1 MDRTTTRMSNE
12 ADRDH
17 APPDAP
23 PGPLKGR
30 LERADRTIITGWA
43 MDETRPGVPV
53 ELEVLIDGEAAGTLS
68 ARVFRDD
75 LLKGGIGDGCHSFW
89 LYLPQGVSPLADH
102 VLRIRRLSDGAE
114 LPGSPA
120 TIAREEMPAAA
131 ARQTIALALN
141 AAAATAGPAELD
153 ALIGF
158 LAGEAARLLLQR
170 EAPLP
175 APQTAMVARWTAAP
189 AAAVEP
195 DPRPRALF
203 IDERVPDP
211 DRDAGSNA
219 AISHMRAL
227 QRLGY
232 RVDFVAAHRLD
243 QDDAASAA
251 LQAIGI
257 TCWQAPWIGSVEEVF
272 SYLGEGLDLAY
283 LHRFALMQR
292 YAALVR
298 RWCPTARL
306 VYCVADLHYLRLAR
320 RLAVEAGLPAGGMLA
335 EGALP
340 EDLADAA
347 AGLRTAEL
355 LAVLGADAVITHSA
369 FEQALLRREV
379 PEANV
384 HLVPWEVP
392 PRPTGVAFAERSGL
406 AFIGSFG
413 HPPNLDAAHFLVETV
428 MPLVWAEDPTIA
440 CLLVGTDLPA
450 SLRAAAER
458 APADRVVVLGHV
470 PHLSAV
476 WDRVRLSVAPLRF
489 GAGLKGKVLDSLAA
503 GIPCVCS
510 PMAAEGMNFPP
521 DLSALVVDTPA
532 SLATVILRVHNDAPD
547 NAGLAASGLAWVRRA
562 LSAAAIDA
570 ALAAAAGRPA
580 PS

>member
-1 MDRTTTRMSNE
+1 MSNE
-12 ADRDH
+12 SEHDH
-17 APPDAP
+17 APQDAP
-23 PGPLKGR
+23 PGPLRGR
-30 LERADRTIITGWA
+30 LEHVDRTIITGWA
-43 MDETRPGVPV
+43 MDDARPGVPV
-53 ELEVLIDGEAAGTLS
+53 ELEVLIDGDPAGTLL
-68 ARVFRDD
+68 ARVFRED
-75 LLKGGIGDGCHSFW
+75 LLRGGVGDGCHSFW

-114 LPGSPA
+114 LPGSPH
-120 TIAREEMPAAA
+120 TIPREELPVAA

-153 ALIGF
+153 ALIRF
-158 LAGEAARLLLQR
+158 LAGEATRLLQDR

-175 APQTAMVARWTAAP
+175 APQAAMVARWTAAP
-189 AAAVEP
+189 AATVEP

-211 DRDAGSNA
+211 NRDAGSNA

-243 QDDAASAA
+243 QDDASSAA
-251 LQAIGI
+251 LEALGI
-257 TCWQAPWIGSVEEVF
+257 TCWQAPWVGSVEEVF
-272 SYLGEGLDLAY
+272 SRLGEGLDLAY

-298 RWCPTARL
+298 RWCPAARL
-306 VYCVADLHYLRLAR
+306 LYCVADLHYLRLGR
-320 RLAVEAGLPAGGMLA
+320 RMAVEAGLPGGGMIA
-335 EGALP
+335 
-340 EDLADAA
+340 ADAPPEHLPNEA

-355 LAVLGADAVITHSA
+355 LAVLGADAVVTHSS

-392 PRPTGVAFAERSGL
+392 AQPTGVAFAERSGV

-413 HPPNLDAAHFLVETV
+413 HAPNLDAAHFLVETV
-428 MPLVWAEDPTIA
+428 MPLVWAEDPTIP
-440 CLLVGTDLPA
+440 CLLVGSDLPA
-450 SLRAAAER
+450 SLRTAAGR
-458 APADRVVVLGHV
+458 APAGGVEVLGQV
-470 PHLSAV
+470 PRLAEV

-510 PMAAEGMNFPP
+510 PMAAEGMNLPP
-521 DLSALVVDTPA
+521 DLFALVGDTPA
-532 SLATVILRVHNDAPD
+532 ALAAIILRVHNDAPD
-547 NAGLAASGLAWVRRA
+547 NAGLAVSGLAWVRRA
-562 LSAAAIDA
+562 LSAACIDA
-570 ALAAAAGRPA
+570 ALAAAVR
-580 PS
+580 